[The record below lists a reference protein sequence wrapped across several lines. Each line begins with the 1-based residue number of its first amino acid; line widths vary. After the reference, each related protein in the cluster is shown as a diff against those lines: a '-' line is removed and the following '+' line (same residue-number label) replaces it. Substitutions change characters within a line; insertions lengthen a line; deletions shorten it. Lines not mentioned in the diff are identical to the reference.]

1 MTVSRRG
8 DSRVMTPM
16 DRDDE
21 RSLVTRL
28 RAGDTGAFDDVYDAY
43 RPRVF
48 AFLLRMSRSRTVAED
63 LLDETW
69 LRLVQYAPNLRPD
82 TRMGPWLFTVARN
95 LYWSY
100 RRSSFV
106 EEASVSEL
114 LGLWPFP
121 TPWPSPF
128 DLAAASELQRRVER
142 ALSRLSPQHR
152 EVLLLVGHEGLT
164 PTDAATV
171 CGISAEALRQ
181 RLSRARAALAQH
193 LDDTPAVATFRKG
206 YAT

>member
-1 MTVSRRG
+1 
-8 DSRVMTPM
+8 MTPM

-21 RSLVTRL
+21 RSLVARL
-28 RAGDTGAFDDVYDAY
+28 RAGDTGAFDVVYDAY

-48 AFLLRMSRSRTVAED
+48 TFLLRMSRSRTVAED

-69 LRLVQYAPNLRPD
+69 LRLVQHAHNLRPD
-82 TRMGPWLFTVARN
+82 TRVGPWLFTVARN

-100 RRSSFV
+100 RRSSLV
-106 EEASVSEL
+106 EDASVPQL
-114 LGLWPFP
+114 LGLWPSP
-121 TPWPSPF
+121 PPWPSPF
-128 DLAAASELQRRVER
+128 DVAAAGELQRRVER

-152 EVLLLVGHEGLT
+152 EVLLLVGQEGFT
-164 PTDAATV
+164 PADAAAV

-181 RLSRARAALAQH
+181 RLSRARAALAKH
-193 LDDTPAVATFRKG
+193 LDDTPAVATLEKG